1 VSKPSDSNLSAWPP
15 NLQVR
20 HKNTEAVFTGC
31 VETAELDDGYGLC
44 YPDTPAWE
52 EKLEAFMSD
61 WRVGS
66 PNMHFSL
73 RREVDTHR
81 VWLEITG
88 PEGTKQFVE
97 GARYMLTSHLN
108 PAGSLMFS
116 LRHGLRFL
124 TSPLRLK
131 PDFVVIGA
139 KKCGTTAL
147 YDYMTQHPAIA
158 PALKKEI
165 YYFNAFHGRSQYWYR
180 AFFPTLFERMMAKGR
195 TAQPFLT
202 GEATPDYLY
211 QRECPER
218 VRHLIPKAQL
228 IAILRNPVDRAY
240 SFYNHNL
247 RAGLETLSFEAA
259 IDAEE
264 ERLAEER
271 ERMVDPDRE
280 NGFAFMN
287 YSYKARGVYV
297 DQLTNWAD
305 VFPTQQLLVLK
316 TEDLFKDPERT
327 LRRAFGSLDLPYHA
341 PAKFR
346 KMNTAPY
353 DPLQPHVRRKLEDHF
368 APHNARLAKFLGTDP
383 LW

>member
-1 VSKPSDSNLSAWPP
+1 MGKPSDANPSAGPP

-20 HKNTEAVFTGC
+20 QKNTAAVLTGC
-31 VETAELDDGYGLC
+31 VETAELEDGYALR
-44 YPDTPAWE
+44 YPDTRAWNG
-52 EKLEAFMSD
+52 KLEAFMAA
-61 WRVGS
+61 WRISS
-66 PNMHFSL
+66 PNMDFGL
-73 RREVDTHR
+73 RREADTDS

-88 PEGTKQFVE
+88 PEGTKEFVE

-108 PAGSLMFS
+108 PAGSLMFT

-124 TSPLRLK
+124 TSPLRLR

-165 YYFNAFHGRSQYWYR
+165 YYFNAYHGRGQYWYR
-180 AFFPTLFERMMAKGR
+180 SFFPTIFERMLAKGLGGR
-195 TAQPFLT
+195 PFLT

-211 QRECPER
+211 RSECPER
-218 VRHLIPKAQL
+218 MRQLIPNAQL
-228 IAILRNPVDRAY
+228 IAILRDPVDRAY

-271 ERMVDPDRE
+271 ERLTNPDRE

-297 DQLTNWAD
+297 DQLASWAE
-305 VFPTQQLLVLK
+305 VFPSQQLLVLRS
-316 TEDLFKDPERT
+316 EDLYQDPEAT
-327 LRRAFGSLDLPYHA
+327 LRKAFGSMDLPYHA
-341 PAKFR
+341 PARFR
-346 KMNTAPY
+346 KINTAPY
-353 DPLQPHVRRKLEDHF
+353 DPMEPRVRHKLEEYF
-368 APHNARLAKFLGTDP
+368 APHNARLAEFLGSDP

>member
-1 VSKPSDSNLSAWPP
+1 MSKASDANPSAGPP
-15 NLQVR
+15 NLRMRQ
-20 HKNTEAVFTGC
+20 KNTATVLTGC
-31 VETAELDDGYGLC
+31 AETAEMEDGYALR
-44 YPDTPAWE
+44 YPDTPAWH
-52 EKLEAFMSD
+52 EKLNAFIAN
-61 WRVGS
+61 WRISS
-66 PNMHFSL
+66 PNMSFEL
-73 RREVDTHR
+73 RPESETSS

-108 PAGSLMFS
+108 PAGSLMFT

-124 TSPLRLK
+124 TSPLRVL

-165 YYFNAFHGRSQYWYR
+165 YYFNAYHGRGQYWYR
-180 AFFPTLFERMMAKGR
+180 SFFPTLLGRMGAKVLRG
-195 TAQPFLT
+195 QPLLT

-211 QRECPER
+211 RRECPER
-218 VRHLIPKAQL
+218 VRRLIPKAQL

-264 ERLAEER
+264 ERLTEER
-271 ERMVDPDRE
+271 ARLENPDQT

-287 YSYKARGVYV
+287 YSYKARGIYV
-297 DQLTNWAD
+297 DQLTQWVD
-305 VFPTQQLLVLK
+305 VIPREQLLVLR
-316 TEDLFKDPERT
+316 TEDLYQEPEAT
-327 LRRAFGSLDLPYHA
+327 LRQAFGALGLPYHA

-346 KMNTAPY
+346 KINTAPY
-353 DPLQPHVRRKLEDHF
+353 DPLEPHVRRKLEEYF
-368 APHNARLAKFLGTDP
+368 APHNARLAEFLGTDP

>member
-1 VSKPSDSNLSAWPP
+1 MSKTSDAKPSAGPP

-20 HKNTEAVFTGC
+20 QKNTAAVLTGC
-31 VETAELDDGYGLC
+31 VETAELDDGYALC

-52 EKLEAFMSD
+52 EKLEAFMSN
-61 WRVGS
+61 WRVSS
-66 PNMHFSL
+66 PNMHFGL
-73 RREVDTHR
+73 RREAENKR

-97 GARYMLTSHLN
+97 GARYMLTSHIN

-124 TSPLRLK
+124 TSPLRLR

-165 YYFNAFHGRSQYWYR
+165 YYFNAYHGRGQYWYR
-180 AFFPTLFERMMAKGR
+180 SFFPTVFERMAARG
-195 TAQPFLT
+195 QPFLT

-211 QRECPER
+211 RSECPER
-218 VRHLIPKAQL
+218 VRQLIPKARL

-271 ERMVDPDRE
+271 GRLADPDRE

-287 YSYKARGVYV
+287 YSYKARGIYV
-297 DQLTNWAD
+297 DQLTKWAE
-305 VFPTQQLLVLK
+305 VFPTQQLLVLR
-316 TEDLFKDPERT
+316 TEDLFEDPETT
-327 LRRAFGSLDLPYHA
+327 LRKAFDSLDLPYHA
-341 PAKFR
+341 PARFR
-346 KMNTAPY
+346 KINTAPY
-353 DPLQPHVRRKLEDHF
+353 DPLEPHLRSKLEDHF
-368 APHNARLAKFLGTDP
+368 APHNGRLAEFLGTDP